1 MNTLLYFYQQ
11 QKCTNGYFMLDQ
23 QSLNKNISKIKIKN
37 NDLYFK
43 QEKPFNDFFK
53 KYYIYENI
61 LSIILNKSNKSYLF
75 KDIYKKYNLQNLYT
89 ISINK
94 IKQIGYLHKLFYFN
108 FMDKHHELFVEYFS
122 SFIPIFIKGEYDYCW
137 DKNNC
142 KKYIIGN
149 KFNYMN
155 EYIKQYKKQ
164 TKCEIKHFENKLK
177 QLKINKLYSDN

>member
-75 KDIYKKYNLQNLYT
+75 KDIYKKQ
-89 ISINK
+89 
-94 IKQIGYLHKLFYFN
+94 
-108 FMDKHHELFVEYFS
+108 
-122 SFIPIFIKGEYDYCW
+122 
-137 DKNNC
+137 
-142 KKYIIGN
+142 
-149 KFNYMN
+149 
-155 EYIKQYKKQ
+155 
-164 TKCEIKHFENKLK
+164 
-177 QLKINKLYSDN
+177 